1 MAHYSR
7 YCYALRDRVVMYEY
21 YVVRRTDTLHLQLPF
36 RLLRSRGSVP
46 WQVPVSVR
54 SAVQMVAQLPLTA
67 IALVH
72 VELDIVLLGRELRDG
87 GAGEPLP
94 MQDENKIIRQPAASS
109 IKQQQQ
115 C

>member
-1 MAHYSR
+1 
-7 YCYALRDRVVMYEY
+7 
-21 YVVRRTDTLHLQLPF
+21 
-36 RLLRSRGSVP
+36 
-46 WQVPVSVR
+46 
-54 SAVQMVAQLPLTA
+54 MVAQLPLTA

-72 VELDIVLLGRELRDG
+72 VELDVVFLGRELRDG

-94 MQDENKIIRQPAASS
+94 MHDENTIIRQPAAS

>member
-1 MAHYSR
+1 
-7 YCYALRDRVVMYEY
+7 
-21 YVVRRTDTLHLQLPF
+21 
-36 RLLRSRGSVP
+36 
-46 WQVPVSVR
+46 
-54 SAVQMVAQLPLTA
+54 MVAQLALTA

-72 VELDIVLLGRELRDG
+72 VELDVVFLGRELRDG

-94 MQDENKIIRQPAASS
+94 MHDENTIIRQPAAS

>member
-1 MAHYSR
+1 
-7 YCYALRDRVVMYEY
+7 MYN
-21 YVVRRTDTLHLQLPF
+21 VVRCTDTLHLQLPF

-46 WQVPVSVR
+46 WQVRVSVQ

-72 VELDIVLLGRELRDG
+72 VELDIVFLGRELRDG
-87 GAGEPLP
+87 GTGEPLP
-94 MQDENKIIRQPAASS
+94 MHDENKGQPHQPAAS
-109 IKQQQQ
+109 IKQQQ